1 MEVQIQIR
9 QAPWMK
15 IRIKKQNRMKPE
27 TEEQEV
33 NLLKHREQEMTEAE
47 IQSPERM
54 KGMET
59 AKIRIRPRMTASRRI
74 RL

>member
-47 IQSPERM
+47 ISPERM

-59 AKIRIRPRMTASRRI
+59 AEISPERMKGMGTA
-74 RL
+74 